1 MTTFHL
7 KLLPQRRDD
16 RLHLEKQRDALL
28 LNGEVVDPSKYDE
41 AGPASQWIVG
51 RPEAIEDGWCIS
63 IILPHG
69 SSAPRAT
76 RFPIP
81 IVVSSDGPVELPPY
95 EGRDE
100 DIEEV
105 CAAVAA
111 KLMQRKNH
119 QTTANGKIIIP
130 KRLTLKEMP
139 HGVYFSETVFPFG
152 RFSEFGAIVADVI
165 ATASLLELEMLRVAV
180 SQHGSNALD
189 AVRTA
194 FTTLSRD
201 EGKRR
206 DYIKRV
212 AEHTGRKCV

>member
-81 IVVSSDGPVELPPY
+81 IVVSSDGLEAVKELLARLACPWDQQ
-95 EGRDE
+95 E
-100 DIEEV
+100 
-105 CAAVAA
+105 AVHLV
-111 KLMQRKNH
+111 LMNILPR
-119 QTTANGKIIIP
+119 
-130 KRLTLKEMP
+130 
-139 HGVYFSETVFPFG
+139 Y
-152 RFSEFGAIVADVI
+152 D
-165 ATASLLELEMLRVAV
+165 
-180 SQHGSNALD
+180 
-189 AVRTA
+189 
-194 FTTLSRD
+194 
-201 EGKRR
+201 
-206 DYIKRV
+206 
-212 AEHTGRKCV
+212 GRKSYALQ